1 MIRNIMAVVLTL
13 SIPFFLFVQVWQ
25 SSRYSQTESELV
37 ALTRTQ
43 TELVSLNKRYISGIS
58 VLSSPE
64 RIEKVATEELN
75 MRKARSEEITRI
87 SLGREG
93 SGG

>member
-1 MIRNIMAVVLTL
+1 MIRNILSILLTL

-25 SSRYSQTESELV
+25 SSRYSQTETELI
-37 ALTRTQ
+37 ALTRVQ

-87 SLGREG
+87 SLGAEG